1 MIFSKVYCNTEVVIF
16 NAKLDRDAQRM
27 DNTKVYVSSKDEGTR
42 NLCGVL
48 EVTEDYT
55 KAGQTYRCS
64 KYIIILNLLVCL
76 QIF

>member
-1 MIFSKVYCNTEVVIF
+1 MDIWFRMNFSKVYCNTEVVIF

-27 DNTKVYVSSKDEGTR
+27 DNTKVYVINKNEGSK

-48 EVTEDYT
+48 KVTEDYT

-64 KYIIILNLLVCL
+64 KYINSELA
-76 QIF
+76 